1 MSDGANMNE
10 GGCAIAP
17 AWNPGAG
24 SSASRQ
30 LHAPTADR
38 AVLIDPPLDQVSSL
52 LEANAACQGRCSF
65 DLGGRPLGQLA
76 ASARRL
82 LVEGAI
88 GYTSTYRDVGPAPST
103 DRVLLAGHQPQ
114 LFHPGVWFKNF
125 VLGQLGVAHHAAA
138 VNLVIDSDTIKSA
151 SIRVPGGSLSSP
163 TVQSIAYDAP
173 GEAIPF
179 EERPILDREA
189 LGSFGHRVAEFI
201 APVVREPLVRE
212 FWPLVAARSRETD
225 NLGACLSQ
233 ARHQLEG
240 QWGLSTL
247 EFPQSQVCQLEPF
260 HWFAGYLLANMP
272 RVWSVY
278 NDSLAE
284 YRRAHRMRSANHPAA
299 DLARDDGWLEAP
311 LWLWDT
317 GRPHRRRIFVR
328 RVGGE
333 LLLSDRVDF
342 QVRLPFVDGDVSRTA
357 AALAE
362 LPGRGI
368 RLRTR
373 ALVTTMF
380 ARLFLG
386 NLFLHGIGG
395 GKYDELTDQLI
406 GRLFGFEP
414 PAYLVLSGTLQ
425 LPVEH
430 ADIAAADARRV
441 DQMLRELTFH
451 PERNLDL
458 DQPPSGGEPQAD
470 AGIETAR
477 HWVAHKQ
484 QWIRT
489 QPTRDNA
496 RRRTREIRAANEALQ
511 LLVQSRREQLLAE
524 RRSIAEQ
531 LRAEAV
537 WSSREYAFCLYPEKT
552 LRDFLLAI
560 GPTLP

>member
-1 MSDGANMNE
+1 M
-10 GGCAIAP
+10 
-17 AWNPGAG
+17 
-24 SSASRQ
+24 R
-30 LHAPTADR
+30 APTADG
-38 AVLIDPPLDQVSSL
+38 AVLIDPPLEQVASL
-52 LEANAACQGRCSF
+52 LEANTACQGRCSF
-65 DLGGRPLGQLA
+65 DVGGRPLGQLA
-76 ASARRL
+76 AAARHA
-82 LVEGAI
+82 LVEGALR
-88 GYTSTYRDVGPAPST
+88 YTSTYRDVGPAPAS

-114 LFHPGVWFKNF
+114 LFHPGVWLKNF
-125 VLGQLGVAHHAAA
+125 VLGQLAAAHQAAA

-151 SIRVPGGSLSSP
+151 SIRVPGGSLASP
-163 TVQSIAYDAP
+163 TVQSIAYDAS

-179 EERPILDREA
+179 EERPILDRA
-189 LGSFGHRVAEFI
+189 AFDSFGRRVTEFL
-201 APVVREPLVRE
+201 APVVHDPLVRE
-212 FWPLVAARSRETD
+212 FWPLVAARSRETN

-240 QWGLSTL
+240 DWGLNTL

-260 HWFAGYLLANMP
+260 HWFAGYVLANMP

-284 YRRAHRMRSANHPAA
+284 YRREYRIRSAHHPAA
-299 DLARDDGWLEAP
+299 DLARDDGWLETP

-317 GRPHRRRIFVR
+317 GRSHRRRIFVR
-328 RVGGE
+328 RLGGE
-333 LLLSDRVDF
+333 LLLSDRADF
-342 QVRLPFVDGDVSRTA
+342 QARLPFVEGDVSRTA

-362 LPGRGI
+362 LPGRGV

-373 ALVTTMF
+373 ALLTTMF

-395 GKYDELTDQLI
+395 GKYDELTDRLI

-425 LPVEH
+425 LPVAH
-430 ADIAAADARRV
+430 ANITASDGRRV

-451 PERNLDL
+451 PERSLDFDRAERGAEL
-458 DQPPSGGEPQAD
+458 
-470 AGIETAR
+470 ETAR
-477 HWVAHKQ
+477 HWQAHKQ

-489 QPTRDNA
+489 EPSRDNA
-496 RRRTREIRAANEALQ
+496 RRRAREIRAANEALQ
-511 LLVQSRREQLLAE
+511 PLVQMRRDQLLAE

-537 WSSREYAFCLYPEKT
+537 WSSREFAFCLYPEKT
-552 LRDFLLAI
+552 LRDFLLAFR
-560 GPTLP
+560 PALP